1 MAKRKITVTV
11 DESLVD
17 QVQAL
22 GAASLSSV
30 VNEALE
36 REVDRRA
43 RNAALRR
50 LLAEWD
56 DSYGPLSP
64 DELAAARADFDD
76 LDAVSDGS
84 GEGQPDRGA
93 A

>member
-36 REVDRRA
+36 REVVVPV
-43 RNAALRR
+43 LRSI
-50 LLAEWD
+50 D
-56 DSYGPLSP
+56 DG
-64 DELAAARADFDD
+64 
-76 LDAVSDGS
+76 
-84 GEGQPDRGA
+84 
-93 A
+93 